1 MLKIHNLTSGYG
13 ESQILFDVDLEVH
26 QGEIV
31 SLVGSNAAGKT
42 TLVNTISGV
51 IPAWGGKIEF
61 LGEDITK
68 LPAHQRVER
77 GLIQTPEGRHLFPN
91 MTVRENLLL
100 GKYCKRVRKSED
112 DSLERVYELF
122 PKLYERRNQLAGQMS
137 GGEQQMCAV
146 GRSLMSQPKL
156 LIFDEPSL
164 GLAPI
169 IVDQI
174 FELIERISKDGLTI
188 LLIEQN
194 VSKAL
199 GIASRGYIL
208 EDGRITMTGDGK
220 ELLADPQLRAAYLG
234 I

>member
-13 ESQILFDVDLEVH
+13 ESQILFDINLEVH

-68 LPAHQRVER
+68 QPAHQRVER

-100 GKYCKRVRKSED
+100 GKYCKRVRKSSD
-112 DSLERVYELF
+112 DMLDKVYELF

-208 EDGRITMTGDGK
+208 EDGRITMTGNGK